1 MKFNR
6 DFGDDCT
13 LLWIYQKTLNGW
25 MYLNKGV
32 KNSVGICVKLGRT
45 MIIVQLIFIFI
56 FSFFNLPES
65 MVKKVCNMEKYQ
77 VKSQYLDYTHSK
89 MNTQR

>member
-1 MKFNR
+1 
-6 DFGDDCT
+6 
-13 LLWIYQKTLNGW
+13 

-32 KNSVGICVKLGRT
+32 KNSVGICVKLGMT

-77 VKSQYLDYTHSK
+77 VKSQYLDYTQKWTHKGRKNIFFRDKSILK
-89 MNTQR
+89 NQLNIG